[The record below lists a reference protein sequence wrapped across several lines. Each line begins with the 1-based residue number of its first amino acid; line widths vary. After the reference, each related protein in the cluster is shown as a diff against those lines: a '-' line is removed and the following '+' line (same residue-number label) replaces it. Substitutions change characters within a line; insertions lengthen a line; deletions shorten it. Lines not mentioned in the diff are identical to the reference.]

1 MYKEAVEKYK
11 NTIGYL
17 NPSYV
22 IQKFLDVQRL
32 ENLTDYLETLSK
44 QSRINTLTQSCRGE
58 RNNAGGTQVLYF
70 TSAELLRE
78 ARWYKA
84 ERSDYINYL

>member
-11 NTIGYL
+11 ATIGYL

-32 ENLTDYLETLSK
+32 ENLTDYLEELSK
-44 QSRINTLTQSCRGE
+44 QSRMQWSNR
-58 RNNAGGTQVLYF
+58 
-70 TSAELLRE
+70 
-78 ARWYKA
+78 
-84 ERSDYINYL
+84 

>member
-32 ENLTDYLETLSK
+32 ENLTDYLETLSR
-44 QSRINTLTQSCRGE
+44 QSRKIFVIGRGE
-58 RNNAGGTQVLYF
+58 GGTNRR
-70 TSAELLRE
+70 A
-78 ARWYKA
+78 
-84 ERSDYINYL
+84 

>member
-32 ENLTDYLETLSK
+32 ENLTDYLETLSR
-44 QSRINTLTQSCRGE
+44 QSRKIFWTCRGE
-58 RNNAGGTQVLYF
+58 GGT
-70 TSAELLRE
+70 TRRA
-78 ARWYKA
+78 
-84 ERSDYINYL
+84 

>member
-11 NTIGYL
+11 NTIGHL

-32 ENLTDYLETLSK
+32 DNLTDYLEELSK
-44 QSRINTLTQSCRGE
+44 QSRTLMS
-58 RNNAGGTQVLYF
+58 
-70 TSAELLRE
+70 EL
-78 ARWYKA
+78 
-84 ERSDYINYL
+84 

>member
-11 NTIGYL
+11 LTIGHL

-32 ENLTDYLETLSK
+32 DNLTDYLESLSK
-44 QSRINTLTQSCRGE
+44 ESRN
-58 RNNAGGTQVLYF
+58 
-70 TSAELLRE
+70 
-78 ARWYKA
+78 
-84 ERSDYINYL
+84 